1 MTFEFRA
8 HRPGAYQWFAIILMV
23 TITLNVL
30 MIVALHSWLLDWNN
44 LVQRSVVLIVPW
56 FLLLFLPSVVTGL
69 LFYTSLSGAYQIELT
84 DDCIIVEQRRRKGSV
99 AGNKHNFQWKE
110 LKAFRFS
117 DFEDNEYFTLL
128 FNDPEAN
135 LILHRDSGDFE
146 NFFEELKKH
155 VH

>member
-8 HRPGAYQWFAIILMV
+8 HRPGAYLWFAIILMG
-23 TITLNVL
+23 IIILN
-30 MIVALHSWLLDWNN
+30 IVVIVVLHSWLLDWNS
-44 LVQRSVVLIVPW
+44 LVQRSVILIVPW
-56 FLLLFLPSVVTGL
+56 FLLLFLPSVVAGL
-69 LFYTSLSGAYQIELT
+69 LFYASLAGRYHIELT
-84 DDCIIVEQRRRKGSV
+84 EDCIKLERMGRKGSV
-99 AGNKHNFQWKE
+99 AGKSRIMEWKE

-135 LILHRDSGDFE
+135 LILHRQTGDFE
-146 NFFEELKKH
+146 TFFEELKKH

>member
-30 MIVALHSWLLDWNN
+30 MIVALHSWLLDWNS

-69 LFYTSLSGAYQIELT
+69 LFYASLAGRYHIELT
-84 DDCIIVEQRRRKGSV
+84 EDCIRLERRGRKGAV
-99 AGNKHNFQWKE
+99 AGKSRMMEWKE

-135 LILHRDSGDFE
+135 LILHRQTGDFE